1 MAAAANQNFN
11 QTSKYDHFS
20 RMCKL
25 TFNSPTDS
33 HYFRQQNQTTFI
45 KYVNKAMAAASNENF
60 NQTSKYDH
68 FSHMCNLT
76 DSCWH

>member
-11 QTSKYDHFS
+11 QTSKFDHFS

-33 HYFRQQNQTTFI
+33 HYFRQQNQTTLFEC
-45 KYVNKAMAAASNENF
+45 VNKTVAAVANSNF
-60 NQTSKYDH
+60 NQTINHDT
-68 FSHMCNLT
+68 FSRMCKLT
-76 DSCWH
+76 YNSSH